1 MINGC
6 AVKNKKRMNV
16 LNKAWSKRGW
26 MIISFIICH
35 LSFSMMLAS
44 CEKDDNLSV
53 PELIVGTW
61 VVDSYEV
68 LNDPDTEYTVY
79 IDHFEFRKDQTFTV
93 YYGLAPGQET
103 ADSPDSGTYEAGEAY
118 LRLEYGDNGQGGERK
133 VLCEIITFTETT
145 MQITYRHPDSDIV
158 ANIKVKKK

>member
-1 MINGC
+1 
-6 AVKNKKRMNV
+6 
-16 LNKAWSKRGW
+16 
-26 MIISFIICH
+26 MIISFVICH

-44 CEKDDNLSV
+44 CEKDDDLSV

-68 LNDPDTEYTVY
+68 LGDPDTEYTVY

-93 YYGLAPGQET
+93 YYGLAPGQQT
-103 ADSPDSGTYEAGEAY
+103 AESPDSGIYEAGEAY
-118 LRLEYGDNGQGGERK
+118 LRLEYNNVQGADRK
-133 VLCEIITFTETT
+133 VLCEIISFTETT

-158 ANIKVKKK
+158 AHVKVKKK